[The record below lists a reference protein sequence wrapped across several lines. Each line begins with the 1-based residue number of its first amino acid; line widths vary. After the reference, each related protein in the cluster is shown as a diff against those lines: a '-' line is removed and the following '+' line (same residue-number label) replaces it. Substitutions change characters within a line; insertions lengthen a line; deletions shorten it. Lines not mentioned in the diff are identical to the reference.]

1 LKISIKG
8 IGALG
13 GFGAGLAM
21 LEHAL
26 IHPKEMV
33 STVSMESSKGQIE
46 VPALL
51 ADTSDLTS
59 HVGKRAL
66 RRADHYIR
74 MTLLSSLYALEDA
87 GMLETERRRMGII
100 VATGYGA
107 TCNTFDFQY
116 SMIDSD
122 DPCGSP
128 TKFANSVHNAA
139 AGNLSLFLNEMGPN
153 LSVSQYD
160 MSIPSAFMCAL
171 QWLKEG
177 RVDTVLVGGV
187 DEYCKVLG
195 YYWYTRYNGNAREE
209 DATSVNALKHA
220 IIGEGACFFVLA
232 REEDCVSPYG
242 YIEDV
247 QMGNFLRGRMR
258 LPESTIFFLG
268 ADGYSRSEEYYG
280 DIIPARARVASYT
293 HLYGGVPIGPA
304 FDIAVAALSVRSNTI
319 YGSLPNP
326 AIDADQLNMVNKDEP
341 LGPGRICCLKL
352 GADGAFGW
360 ITVTSQKVEVNSS
373 QRVDSDTLTY

>member
-1 LKISIKG
+1 MKISIKG
-8 IGALG
+8 IGVLG
-13 GFGAGLAM
+13 GFGTGLAM
-21 LEHAL
+21 LEQAL
-26 IHPKEMV
+26 IHPKKMV
-33 STVSMESSKGQIE
+33 TTVSMESSNGQIE

-51 ADTSDLTS
+51 ADTSDLAS
-59 HVGKRAL
+59 YVEKRAL
-66 RRADHYIR
+66 RRAGHYIR

-87 GMLETERRRMGII
+87 GMLEKERRGMGII

-107 TCNTFDFQY
+107 TCNTFDFQN

-139 AGNLSLFLNEMGPN
+139 AANISLFLNEMGPN

-187 DEYCKVLG
+187 DEYCKVLA
-195 YYWYTRYNGNAREE
+195 YYWHTRYKGNARK
-209 DATSVNALKHA
+209 ANVTSPNILKHA

-232 REEDCVSPYG
+232 REEDLVSPYG

-247 QMGNFLRGRMR
+247 RMGNFLRGRMR
-258 LPESTIFFLG
+258 LPESMIYFLG
-268 ADGYSRSEEYYG
+268 ADGYSQSEEYYG
-280 DIIPARARVASYT
+280 EIIPARTRVASYT
-293 HLYGGVPIGPA
+293 HVYGGIPIGPA
-304 FDIAVAALSVRSNTI
+304 FDIAIAALSARSNTI
-319 YGSLPNP
+319 YGSLQNP
-326 AIDADQLNMVNKDEP
+326 AIDADQLNMVKKEEP
-341 LGPGRICCLKL
+341 LGSGRICCLKL

-360 ITVTSQKVEVNSS
+360 LTVTPQNVQENSS
-373 QRVDSDTLTY
+373 

>member
-8 IGALG
+8 IGVLG
-13 GFGAGLAM
+13 GFGAGLTM
-21 LEHAL
+21 LESAL
-26 IHPKEMV
+26 ARPKKMLT
-33 STVSMESSKGQIE
+33 TVSMESSQGQIE

-59 HVGKRAL
+59 YVGKRAL
-66 RRADHYIR
+66 RRAGHYIR

-87 GMLETERRRMGII
+87 GILETERRGMGVI

-107 TCNTFDFQY
+107 TCNTFDFQK

-139 AGNLSLFLNEMGPN
+139 AGNISLFLNEMGPN
-153 LSVSQYD
+153 LSVSQFD
-160 MSIPSAFMCAL
+160 MSVPSAFMCAL

-195 YYWYTRYNGNAREE
+195 YYWHTRYEDNARKGNT
-209 DATSVNALKHA
+209 TSAQAFKHA
-220 IIGEGACFFVLA
+220 VIGEGACFFVLT
-232 REEDCVSPYG
+232 REEECFSPYG

-247 QMGNFLRGRMR
+247 RMGNCLSGQLQ
-258 LPESTIFFLG
+258 LPESSLFFLG
-268 ADGYSRSEEYYG
+268 ADGYSRGEENYRNIVPEG
-280 DIIPARARVASYT
+280 AKVASYT

-304 FDIAVAALSVRSNTI
+304 FDIAIAALSARSDKV
-319 YGSLPNP
+319 YGSLENP
-326 AIDADQLNMVNKDEP
+326 ALDADQMNMVKIEEP
-341 LGPGRICCLKL
+341 LGSGPICCLKL
-352 GADGAFGW
+352 GAGDSFGW
-360 ITVTSQKVEVNSS
+360 ITLNHGSYNENRKPDREG
-373 QRVDSDTLTY
+373 R

>member
-1 LKISIKG
+1 M
-8 IGALG
+8 LG
-13 GFGAGLAM
+13 GFGAGLEM
-21 LEHAL
+21 LERAL
-26 IHPKEMV
+26 IRPEKMV
-33 STVSMESSKGQIE
+33 STVSMESSIGPIE

-51 ADTSDLTS
+51 ADTSDLAS
-59 HVGKRAL
+59 YVGKKAL

-107 TCNTFDFQY
+107 TCNTFDFQH

-139 AGNLSLFLNEMGPN
+139 AGNISLFLNEMGPN

-195 YYWYTRYNGNAREE
+195 YYWHNRYNGKAGEGN
-209 DATSVNALKHA
+209 ATSVKAIKHA

-232 REEDCVSPYG
+232 REEDCISPYG

-258 LPESTIFFLG
+258 LPESRVFFLG
-268 ADGYSRSEEYYG
+268 ADGYSQNEGCYG
-280 DIIPARARVASYT
+280 DIIPVRARVASYT
-293 HLYGGVPIGPA
+293 HVYGGVPIGPA
-304 FDIAVAALSVRSNTI
+304 FDIAIAALSVRSNTI
-319 YGSLPNP
+319 YGSLQNP
-326 AIDADQLNMVNKDEP
+326 AIGADQLNMVEKDEP
-341 LGPGRICCLKL
+341 LGSGRICCLKL

-360 ITVTSQKVEVNSS
+360 L
-373 QRVDSDTLTY
+373 TLNHDKQN

>member
-1 LKISIKG
+1 M
-8 IGALG
+8 LG
-13 GFGAGLAM
+13 GFGAGPAM
-21 LEHAL
+21 LEQAL
-26 IHPKEMV
+26 IRPKKMGT
-33 STVSMESSKGQIE
+33 TVSMESSKGQIE

-51 ADTSDLTS
+51 ADTSDLAS
-59 HVGKRAL
+59 YVDKRAL
-66 RRADHYIR
+66 RRAGHYIR

-107 TCNTFDFQY
+107 TCNTFDFQH

-195 YYWYTRYNGNAREE
+195 YYWHNRYNGNARKGNE
-209 DATSVNALKHA
+209 TSLNALKHA
-220 IIGEGACFFVLA
+220 IIGEGACFFVLT
-232 REEDCVSPYG
+232 REEDGVSPYG

-247 QMGNFLRGRMR
+247 QMGNFLRGRIG
-258 LPESTIFFLG
+258 LPESTVYFLG
-268 ADGYSRSEEYYG
+268 ADGYSESEKYYG
-280 DIIPARARVASYT
+280 DVIPARARVASYT
-293 HLYGGVPIGPA
+293 HVYGGIPVGPA
-304 FDIAVAALSVRSNTI
+304 FDMAIAALSVRSNTI
-319 YGSLPNP
+319 YGSFQNP
-326 AIDADQLNMVNKDEP
+326 AIDGDQLNMIKKDEV

-360 ITVTSQKVEVNSS
+360 LTVNS
-373 QRVDSDTLTY
+373 QRVQENSSKGVRIP